1 MGCTARHLR
10 CRPCPFA
17 PLPATMSGMLKS
29 VLLAVV
35 VLSLSMAALARPGSA
50 QPSEFPQRATLP
62 FVARDAESAAPPVT
76 ATRRPPPPDGPGYCG
91 APPTVPS
98 PPNAILGLLTIA
110 FLPAP
115 AETLVTLTF
124 DGQPGPSEYTLAAG
138 GYRVFYAAGGQ
149 GHEPRCINEVG
160 TQLGLLINGVQINT
174 GVQVG
179 DESARRGLRFDAF
192 LD

>member
-1 MGCTARHLR
+1 
-10 CRPCPFA
+10 
-17 PLPATMSGMLKS
+17 MSEMLKS

-35 VLSLSMAALARPGSA
+35 VLSLSIAAFARPGSA

-91 APPTVPS
+91 PSPGVPS
-98 PPNAILGLLTIA
+98 PPNAIFGLLTVG
-110 FLPAP
+110 FLAAP